1 VRKKLTERRVAGY
14 FVPVVEYDE
23 YDELGF
29 EPEPEQEDQWEKRAV
44 DVLGEFFEKNKSR
57 VFYYRQIEVSHE
69 DSFFHWV
76 TNRALHRIIGGT
88 VRTESS
94 NLASGTTINFAWHKS
109 LRYYRR
115 EQKKLVKLVEQY
127 SDSNVG
133 AHLGLNGELIVLE
146 GFARNQFLVVG
157 RHTNSYR
164 GKTWPDGKSNLD
176 FIFEK
181 DSVAYGMEVKNQL
194 RYPDYEE
201 MQTKIKMCQFLRVR
215 PVFVVRMMP
224 KVWVQELAKVG
235 GFALILKYQL
245 YPISHKAIARRV
257 ASELRLPVD
266 TPSQLKDETMGRFV
280 AWHRKQV

>member
-1 VRKKLTERRVAGY
+1 MVCGA
-14 FVPVVEYDE
+14 VEYDE
-23 YDELGF
+23 YEGPEF
-29 EPEPEQEDQWEKRAV
+29 EPEPESEDEWEKKAV
-44 DVLGEFFEKNKSR
+44 DVLGEFFEENKNR
-57 VFYYRQIEVSHE
+57 VFYYRQIEVFHE
-69 DSFFHWV
+69 DSVFHWV
-76 TNRALHRIIGGT
+76 TNRALHKIIGGT

-94 NLASGTTINFAWHKS
+94 KLASGTPINFAWHKS

-157 RHTNSYR
+157 RHTNSYS

-194 RYPDYEE
+194 RYPDHKE
-201 MQTKIKMCQFLRVR
+201 MQTTIKICQFLEVR

-224 KVWVQELAKVG
+224 KAWVHELAKLG

-245 YPISHKAIARRV
+245 YPLGHRAIAKSV
-257 ASELRLPVD
+257 AQELGLPVD
-266 TPSQLKDETMGRFV
+266 TPKRLKDETMERFL
-280 AWHRKQV
+280 AWHRENV

>member
-1 VRKKLTERRVAGY
+1 VG
-14 FVPVVEYDE
+14 EYDE

-29 EPEPEQEDQWEKRAV
+29 EAEPEQEDQWEKRAV
-44 DVLGEFFEKNKSR
+44 DVLGEFFEKNKGR
-57 VFYYRQIEVSHE
+57 VFYYRQIELFHE

-76 TNRALHRIIGGT
+76 TNRALHKIIGGT

-94 NLASGTTINFAWHKS
+94 KLASGTPINFAWHKS

-127 SDSNVG
+127 SDPAVG

-146 GFARNQFLVVG
+146 GFARKQFLLVE
-157 RHTNSYR
+157 RHANSYR
-164 GKTWPDGKSNLD
+164 GNSWPDGKSNLD

-201 MQTKIKMCQFLRVR
+201 MQTKIKMCQFLGVR

-224 KVWVQELAKVG
+224 KVWVQEVARLG

-245 YPISHKAIARRV
+245 YPLSHSGIARSV
-257 ASELRLPVD
+257 ATELGLPVD
-266 TPSQLKDETMGRFV
+266 APRQLKDETMARFS
-280 AWHRKQV
+280 AWHRKNL